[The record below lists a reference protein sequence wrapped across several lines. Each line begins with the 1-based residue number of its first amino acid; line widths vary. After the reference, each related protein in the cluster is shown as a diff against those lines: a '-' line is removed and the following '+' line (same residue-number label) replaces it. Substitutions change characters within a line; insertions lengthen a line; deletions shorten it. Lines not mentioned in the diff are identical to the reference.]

1 MKHAFIITILA
12 TSALILYLF
21 LDNIELNQKIIDLET
36 TIEEQEAEIIKYDQ
50 ENYILEIE
58 KEEWKELFYSQ
69 ICFGPYENC
78 ES

>member
-1 MKHAFIITILA
+1 MKQAFIITILV

-21 LDNIELNQKIIDLET
+21 LENITLNERIIELET
-36 TIEEQEAEIIKYDQ
+36 TVKEQEEEIIKYDQ

-58 KEEWKELFYSQ
+58 KEEWKELFYAE